1 MPIELPVLTIANA
14 TAWTQWLIREANISK
29 GVWLTLAKK
38 GVTQPTSLTYEQA
51 LEEALCHGWIDG
63 QARRGDEKTWSQRF
77 TPRTAK
83 SVCSQ
88 RNVGKIARLEDEGR
102 MFPRGRVEVE
112 KAKQDGRWEAAYA
125 GQATMAPS
133 AALSA
138 AIAKIPEAQATWD
151 VLTKQNRFAF
161 CHRLAALKT
170 EARREKRI
178 AATVDMLSRGETP
191 YPQKTVVVRGKP
203 SIDGSAPPPRNGPL
217 KIKNAIVKDSPSQR
231 MERMRVRKATLRSAK
246 VEVSSP

>member
-1 MPIELPVLTIANA
+1 MPIELQALTITNA
-14 TAWTQWLIREANISK
+14 TAWAQWLIREADISK

-38 GVTQPTSLTYEQA
+38 GITQPTSLTYEQA

-63 QARRGDEKTWSQRF
+63 QARRGDKKTWSQRF

-83 SVCSQ
+83 SVWSQ

-102 MFPRGRVEVE
+102 MFPRGRLEVE

-125 GQATMAPS
+125 GQATIVPS

-138 AIAKIPEAQATWD
+138 AIAKVPEAQATWD
-151 VLTKQNRFAF
+151 ILTKQNRFAF

-170 EARREKRI
+170 EAGREKRI
-178 AATVDMLSRGETP
+178 AATVEMLSRGETP

-203 SIDGSAPPPRNGPL
+203 SVNGTAPPSKEGLAKVKR
-217 KIKNAIVKDSPSQR
+217 AIAKDSPSQR
-231 MERMRVRKATLRSAK
+231 IERVRVRKATLRSAR
-246 VEVSSP
+246 V